1 MAIITL
7 TSDYGTTDHY
17 VASLK
22 GYLLSVDQQ
31 LSIVDVTHSIKNF
44 DIVQAAFV
52 LRHAFPAFPEG
63 TIHCVIVHHRHEE
76 QQLLCFE
83 KRGHF
88 FIVPDNGI
96 ATLMFDDVDEVYVI
110 PFDPD
115 VNNWP
120 KRVAKCAGAIAGGAE
135 LQELGS
141 LTRDIVRRIHLSPVV
156 SGAMI
161 RGAAIYID
169 HYDNV
174 VFNVTRELFEKE
186 CQGRP
191 FKLFY
196 KRYDPLEEIHEDYY
210 SVPVGEVVAR
220 FNTRGFLELGINMG
234 RAASLLGIKVDDMI
248 QIHFDD

>member
-22 GYLLSVDQQ
+22 GLLLSVDAAMV
-31 LSIVDVTHSIKNF
+31 IVDVTHNIKNF

-52 LRHAFPAFPEG
+52 LRQAFPSFPLG
-63 TIHCVIVHHRHEE
+63 TIHCAVVHHRDSDHD
-76 QQLLCFE
+76 LLCFE

-96 ATLMFDDVDEVYVI
+96 ATLMFDDVDEFYAI
-110 PFDPD
+110 PS
-115 VNNWP
+115 NHGELNWP
-120 KRVAKCAGAIAGGAE
+120 QRIATCVQKLSNGVAIADIGKRVV
-135 LQELGS
+135 
-141 LTRDIVRRIHLSPVV
+141 DIVRRIHLSPVV
-156 SGAMI
+156 SGSMI

-174 VFNVTRELFEKE
+174 VFNVTRDLFESVSK
-186 CQGRP
+186 GRT

-196 KRYDPLEEIHEDYY
+196 KRYDPLEEIHDDYY

-220 FNTRGFLELGINMG
+220 FNAQGYLELGINMG
-234 RAASLLGIKVDDMI
+234 RAATLLGIKVDDMI